1 MLSMPSA
8 KRRRREL
15 SGSAPTDAIP
25 WAPAETGDDGSQLAS
40 QSSTPL
46 HVREV
51 LQANPLFSDL
61 ESVQL
66 QQLIAVLLVVECKAG
81 QTVIQEGDYGHNL
94 YIVESGEYGVPN
106 TVRSKEP
113 RRMYTQGESFGEVA
127 LVHNVPRTATITC
140 VKEGTLW
147 ALDRE
152 SFQKIIL
159 STKRNFFDTRLQ
171 MVKMCKVFASLT
183 DKQMSLIASELQ
195 EVAVEEGVRIV
206 AEGDLADSLYLIKEG
221 SVSVR
226 RRPNHHSEPNASIGA
241 KPAVFVRVSSSGAGS
256 SSSGGGPSS
265 PLPAITTGN
274 HDLEEEELRVLR
286 AGDFFGESS
295 LCADQHRLASVV
307 AKTPVTLLKLTRE
320 SFGTLFGYGR
330 TWAHSRGAGAGE
342 GEGEGAAGEPAVV
355 RSSSQ
360 VQLEHDLEMLVR
372 RNLMRRLVADLDFL
386 SPLSASEKEML
397 CEHLYEAPFLA
408 GETIIRQGDPA
419 EQATTF
425 YMVKSGAV
433 RITQSN
439 ADGQTVVLKE
449 QRGAGE
455 FFGEM
460 SLLKSEPRHATVTA
474 IVPTVCMCVDATTF
488 NDVLGPMSYFLKRA
502 SAERSWDI
510 DAAQRAAIRL
520 DDLRVHLTLGVGA
533 FGRVKL
539 VTHEPGGKRDEAA
552 PAYALKCISK
562 GQVRKLQQVEHVL
575 NEKNILAMCRHP
587 FLPRL
592 VAKFHDATD
601 LYMLLEL
608 ALGGELFSVLTRH
621 PDGLPTAH
629 ARFYA
634 AAVTAALAYL
644 HDLKIVHRDLKPEN
658 VLLDGAGH
666 VKLVD
671 FGLAKMVDDVTWTF
685 CGTPDFLAPE
695 TILNKGHAEPVDWWG
710 LGVLLYE
717 MLLCTAPFV
726 GDDPMAT
733 YRRILACDYRFVRQL
748 EPAAEDLIRKLLV
761 VAPAS
766 RLGGSIRGG
775 RDVKAHPF
783 FAPLNFAK
791 LVQREVAAP
800 FVPPITSALDASNFD
815 QSWEDEGGDKPAA
828 LNTEYWNQYHDE
840 ASDDQIFADF

>member
-1 MLSMPSA
+1 MSNRRSSMLSMPSA

-15 SGSAPTDAIP
+15 SGSAPTDAIT
-25 WAPAETGDDGSQLAS
+25 WAPTDSGPQLVR

-61 ESVQL
+61 SSAQL
-66 QQLIAVLLVVECKAG
+66 QQLVAVLLVVECNAG

-94 YIVESGEYGVPN
+94 YIVESGEYGLH
-106 TVRSKEP
+106 TVSGKEP
-113 RRMYTQGESFGEVA
+113 RSTYTQGESFGEVA

-140 VKEGTLW
+140 TKEGTLW

-183 DKQMSLIASELQ
+183 DKQMSLIAAELQ

-221 SVSVR
+221 TVSVR
-226 RRPNHHSEPNASIGA
+226 RRHNHGELGPNASIGVH
-241 KPAVFVRVSSSGAGS
+241 PAVLVRVSSSGGGGS
-256 SSSGGGPSS
+256 SSGGPSS
-265 PLPAITTGN
+265 PLPAVATGSD
-274 HDLEEEELRVLR
+274 DLDEEELRVLR

-307 AKTPVTLLKLTRE
+307 AKTAVTLLKLTRE

-330 TWAHSRGAGAGE
+330 TWAHSRCAL
-342 GEGEGAAGEPAVV
+342 GAAGEPAVV

-372 RNLMRRLVADLDFL
+372 RNLTRRLVADLDFL

-397 CEHLYEAPFLA
+397 CEHLYEAPFVA
-408 GETIIRQGDPA
+408 GQTIIRQGDPA

-433 RITQSN
+433 RITQRN

-449 QRGAGE
+449 HRGAGE

-460 SLLKSEPRHATVTA
+460 SLLKPEPRHATVTA

-488 NDVLGPMSYFLKRA
+488 NEVLGPMSHFLKRA
-502 SAERSWDI
+502 AAERSWDI
-510 DAAQRAAIRL
+510 DSAQRAAIRL
-520 DDLRVHLTLGVGA
+520 EDLRVHRILGVGA

-539 VTHEPGGKRDEAA
+539 VTHEPGGKKDEAA

-592 VAKFHDATD
+592 VAKFQDASE

-608 ALGGELFSVLTRH
+608 ALGGELFTVLTRH
-621 PDGLPTAH
+621 PDGLPSAH
-629 ARFYA
+629 ARFYTA
-634 AAVTAALAYL
+634 AITSALAYL

-658 VLLDGAGH
+658 VLLDSAGY

-717 MLLCTAPFV
+717 MLLCTAPFAA
-726 GDDPMAT
+726 DDPMAT

-748 EPAAEDLIRKLLV
+748 EPATEDLIRKLLV
-761 VAPAS
+761 VTPAS

-791 LVQREVAAP
+791 LLQREVTAP
-800 FVPPITSALDASNFD
+800 YVPPITSPLDASNFE
-815 QSWEDEGGDKPAA
+815 QPWEDEGDEKPAA

-840 ASDDQIFADF
+840 ASDKQTFADF